1 MSAPPVWTVKAL
13 LDWTADFL
21 AKKNV
26 PGPAA
31 KVDARLLLAHVLK
44 CKPIDVLVRYD
55 EEPTDADRTAYR
67 ELIKRRV
74 DGWPVAYLLGEKE
87 FFLLPF
93 EVTPAVLI
101 PRPETE
107 TLVGEALGLLRKQ
120 PAAAALDLCTG
131 SGCVAVTLAKNAKTA
146 RVTATDVSPD
156 ALDVARRNAARNGV
170 ADRIDFR
177 AGDLFEALPAAA
189 AFDVVATNPP
199 YVTQTELTGLQP
211 EVRDH
216 EPRLA
221 LDGGP
226 DGLAFYRRI
235 AAGVEAYLKPGGW
248 LLAEI
253 GATQQD
259 AVTALLAERPE
270 LEVVKTLKDMAGLPR
285 VVAARRRISTAP

>member
-1 MSAPPVWTVKAL
+1 MLCLSLSINFFFFFNDTATTEIYTLSLHDALPISPAVWTVKAL

-55 EEPTDADRTAYR
+55 EQPTDADRTTFR

-107 TLVGEALGLLRKQ
+107 TLVGEAL
-120 PAAAALDLCTG
+120 
-131 SGCVAVTLAKNAKTA
+131 
-146 RVTATDVSPD
+146 
-156 ALDVARRNAARNGV
+156 
-170 ADRIDFR
+170 
-177 AGDLFEALPAAA
+177 
-189 AFDVVATNPP
+189 
-199 YVTQTELTGLQP
+199 
-211 EVRDH
+211 
-216 EPRLA
+216 
-221 LDGGP
+221 
-226 DGLAFYRRI
+226 
-235 AAGVEAYLKPGGW
+235 
-248 LLAEI
+248 
-253 GATQQD
+253 
-259 AVTALLAERPE
+259 ALL
-270 LEVVKTLKDMAGLPR
+270 KKQ
-285 VVAARRRISTAP
+285 

>member
-1 MSAPPVWTVKAL
+1 MSAPAVWTIKAL

-21 AKKNV
+21 AKKTV

-31 KVDARLLLAHVLK
+31 KVEARLLLAHVLK
-44 CKPIDVLVRYD
+44 CRPIDLLVRYD
-55 EEPTDADRTAYR
+55 EQPTDADRTTYR

-74 DGWPVAYLLGEKE
+74 DGWPVAYLLGERE

-107 TLVGEALGLLRKQ
+107 TLVAEAVSLLKKQ
-120 PAAAALDLCTG
+120 PASDVLDLCTG
-131 SGCVAVTLAKNAKTA
+131 SGCIAVSLAHAAKTI
-146 RVTATDVSPD
+146 RMTATDVSPD
-156 ALDVARRNAARNGV
+156 ALDVAKRNAARNKV

-177 AGDLFEALPAAA
+177 AGDLFAALPSGA
-189 AFDVVATNPP
+189 AFDLVATNPP
-199 YVTQTELTGLQP
+199 YVTQAELAGLQP
-211 EVRDH
+211 DVRDH

-235 AAGVEAYLKPGGW
+235 AAGVGAFLKPGGW

-253 GATQQD
+253 GATQQE
-259 AVTALLAERPE
+259 AVTGLFAERPE
-270 LEVVKTLKDMAGLPR
+270 LEVTKTLKDGAGLPR
-285 VVAARRRISTAP
+285 VVVARKK

>member
-1 MSAPPVWTVKAL
+1 MSAPAVWTIKAL

-31 KVDARLLLAHVLK
+31 KVEARLLLAHVLK
-44 CKPIDVLVRYD
+44 CRPIDLLVRF
-55 EEPTDADRTAYR
+55 EEQPADADRTTFR

-107 TLVGEALGLLRKQ
+107 TLVAEAVSLLKKMTT
-120 PAAAALDLCTG
+120 PAALDLCTG
-131 SGCVAVTLAKNAKTA
+131 SGCIAVSLAHGAKTA

-156 ALDVARRNAARNGV
+156 ALDVARRNAERNKV

-177 AGDLFEALPAAA
+177 AGDLFAALPPGTP
-189 AFDVVATNPP
+189 FDLVATNPP
-199 YVTQTELTGLQP
+199 YVTQTELGGLQP

-235 AAGVEAYLKPGGW
+235 AAGVGDVLKPGGW

-270 LEVVKTLKDMAGLPR
+270 LEVAKTLKDMAGLPR
-285 VVAARRRISTAP
+285 VVVARRK

>member
-1 MSAPPVWTVKAL
+1 MSAPAVWTIKAL
-13 LDWTADFL
+13 LGWTADFL

-31 KVDARLLLAHVLK
+31 KVEARLLLAHVLK
-44 CKPIDVLVRYD
+44 CKPIDLLVRF
-55 EEPTDADRTAYR
+55 EEQPADADRTTFR

-107 TLVGEALGLLRKQ
+107 TLVAEAVSILKKQ
-120 PAAAALDLCTG
+120 PASLVLDLCTG
-131 SGCVAVTLAKNAKTA
+131 SGCIAVSVARGAKSA

-156 ALDVARRNAARNGV
+156 ALDVARRNAQRNKV

-177 AGDLFEALPAAA
+177 AGDLFAALPAGAT
-189 AFDVVATNPP
+189 FDLVATNPP
-199 YVTQTELTGLQP
+199 YIAQSELSGLQP

-235 AAGVEAYLKPGGW
+235 ASGVGAVMKPGAW

-253 GATQQD
+253 GATQRD
-259 AVTALLAERPE
+259 AVTALFAERPE
-270 LEVVKTLKDMAGLPR
+270 LEVVKTLKDMDGHAR
-285 VVAARRRISTAP
+285 VVVARKR

>member
-1 MSAPPVWTVKAL
+1 MSAAAPPVWTIKAL

-31 KVDARLLLAHVLK
+31 KVEARLLLAHVLK
-44 CKPIDVLVRYD
+44 CRPIEVLVRYD
-55 EEPTDADRTAYR
+55 EQPTDAERTAYR
-67 ELIKRRV
+67 DLIRRRV

-93 EVTPAVLI
+93 EVSPAVLI

-107 TLVGEALGLLRKQ
+107 TLVAEAVSLLKK
-120 PAAAALDLCTG
+120 PTDPAALDLCTG
-131 SGCVAVTLAKNAKTA
+131 SGCVAVSLAHGAKAA

-156 ALDVARRNAARNGV
+156 ALDVARRNAARNNV

-177 AGDLFEALPAAA
+177 AGDLFAALPAGA

-199 YVTQTELTGLQP
+199 YVTQAELATLQP

-235 AAGVEAYLKPGGW
+235 AAGAGAVLKPGGW

-253 GATQQD
+253 GATQGE
-259 AVTALLAERPE
+259 AVSGLFAERPE
-270 LEVVKTLKDMAGLPR
+270 LEVVKTLRDGAGLPR
-285 VVAARRRISTAP
+285 VVAARRK

>member
-1 MSAPPVWTVKAL
+1 MSAPAVWTIKAL

-21 AKKNV
+21 AKKTV

-31 KVDARLLLAHVLK
+31 KVEARLLLAHVLK
-44 CKPIDVLVRYD
+44 CRPIDLLVRF
-55 EEPTDADRTAYR
+55 EEQPADPDRTAFR

-93 EVTPAVLI
+93 EVTPAVLV

-107 TLVGEALGLLRKQ
+107 TLVAEVVSLLKKQ
-120 PAAAALDLCTG
+120 PAALVLDLCTG
-131 SGCVAVTLAKNAKTA
+131 SGCVAVTVAHGAKSA

-156 ALDVARRNAARNGV
+156 ALDVARRNARRNKV

-177 AGDLFEALPAAA
+177 AGDLFAALPAGAT
-189 AFDVVATNPP
+189 FDIVATNPP
-199 YVTQTELTGLQP
+199 YVTQSELAGLQP

-235 AAGVEAYLKPGGW
+235 AAGVGPVLKPGGW

-253 GATQQD
+253 GATQND
-259 AVTALLAERPE
+259 AVTALFRERPE
-270 LEVVKTLKDMAGLPR
+270 LDVLKTVRDIAGHPR
-285 VVAARRRISTAP
+285 VVVARKK

>member
-1 MSAPPVWTVKAL
+1 MSPAAPPVWTVKAL

-31 KVDARLLLAHVLK
+31 KLDARLLLAHVLK

-55 EEPTDADRTAYR
+55 EQPTDADRTTFR

-107 TLVGEALGLLRKQ
+107 TLVGEAVSLLKKL
-120 PAAAALDLCTG
+120 PSPTALDLCTG
-131 SGCVAVTLAKNAKTA
+131 SGCVAVSLAHGVKAA

-156 ALDVARRNAARNGV
+156 ALDVARRNAARNKV
-170 ADRIDFR
+170 AERIDFL
-177 AGDLFEALPAAA
+177 AGDLFAPLPDGA

-199 YVTQTELTGLQP
+199 YVTQTELAGLQP

-235 AAGVEAYLKPGGW
+235 AAGVDGYLKPGGW

-253 GATQQD
+253 GATQGD
-259 AVTALLAERPE
+259 AVAALFAERLDVE
-270 LEVVKTLKDMAGLPR
+270 KTLRDVAGLPR
-285 VVAARRRISTAP
+285 VVVARKRR

>member
-1 MSAPPVWTVKAL
+1 MSPAAPAVWTVKAL

-31 KVDARLLLAHVLK
+31 KIDARLLLAHVLK

-55 EEPTDADRTAYR
+55 EHPTDADRTAYR

-107 TLVGEALGLLRKQ
+107 TLVGEALALLKKQ
-120 PAAAALDLCTG
+120 PDAAALDLCTG
-131 SGCVAVTLAKNAKTA
+131 SGCVAVSLAKNAKTA

-170 ADRIDFR
+170 AERIDFR
-177 AGDLFEALPAAA
+177 AGDLFAALPDGAP
-189 AFDVVATNPP
+189 FDVVATNPP
-199 YVTQTELTGLQP
+199 YVTQTELAGLQP

-235 AAGVEAYLKPGGW
+235 AAGVGDVLKPGGW

-253 GATQQD
+253 GATQQE
-259 AVTALLAERPE
+259 AVSALFAER
-270 LEVVKTLKDMAGLPR
+270 LEVVKTLRDTNGLPR
-285 VVAARRRISTAP
+285 VVVARKRLGV

>member
-1 MSAPPVWTVKAL
+1 MSAVPPPVWTVKAL

-26 PGPAA
+26 PGAAA
-31 KVDARLLLAHVLK
+31 KVEARLLLAHVLK

-55 EEPTDADRTAYR
+55 EQPTDADRTAYR

-87 FFLLPF
+87 FYLLPF

-107 TLVGEALGLLRKQ
+107 TLVGEAVALLKKQ
-120 PAAAALDLCTG
+120 PASLALDLCTG
-131 SGCVAVTLAKNAKTA
+131 SGCVAVSVAHGAKAA
-146 RVTATDVSPD
+146 RLTATDVSPD
-156 ALDVARRNAARNGV
+156 ALDVARRNAARNKV

-177 AGDLFEALPAAA
+177 AGDLFAALPPGA
-189 AFDVVATNPP
+189 AFDLVATNPP
-199 YVTQTELTGLQP
+199 YVTQSELTTLQP

-235 AAGVEAYLKPGGW
+235 AAGVAEYLKPGGW

-253 GATQQD
+253 GATQQE
-259 AVTALLAERPE
+259 AVTALFAEQ
-270 LEVVKTLKDMAGLPR
+270 LDVVKTLRDTAGLPR
-285 VVAARRRISTAP
+285 VVVARKR

>member
-1 MSAPPVWTVKAL
+1 MSAPAVWTIKAL

-31 KVDARLLLAHVLK
+31 KVEARLLLAHVLK
-44 CKPIDVLVRYD
+44 CRPIDLLVRF
-55 EEPTDADRTAYR
+55 EEQPADADRTTFR

-107 TLVGEALGLLRKQ
+107 TLVAEAVALLKKQ
-120 PAAAALDLCTG
+120 PAPVALDLCTG
-131 SGCVAVTLAKNAKTA
+131 SGCIAVSVARGAKEA

-156 ALDVARRNAARNGV
+156 ALDVARRNAQRNGV

-177 AGDLFEALPAAA
+177 AGDLFAALPPGA
-189 AFDVVATNPP
+189 AFDLIATNPP
-199 YVTQTELTGLQP
+199 YVAQSELAGLQP

-235 AAGVEAYLKPGGW
+235 ASGVGAVMKPGAW

-253 GATQQD
+253 GATQRD
-259 AVTALLAERPE
+259 AVTALFAERPE
-270 LEVVKTLKDMAGLPR
+270 LEVVKTLKDMDGHAR
-285 VVAARRRISTAP
+285 VVVARKR